1 MSERRE
7 VEEGHV
13 PVRGASIS
21 RNPLLEGWRK
31 RLRKHRKRIKDD
43 PQFLPV
49 KQLSFEISRS
59 MEKDE
64 IRHEDLA
71 TISHELCN
79 QALLRRAQMV
89 RERLGVTNEDKVLS
103 RFYKM
108 VEAST
113 QENGQRIDFE
123 DFCAKWEQPLHG
135 AVFTAHP
142 TFLMSRTERSAL
154 VELIGM
160 ETEPDYEEVAGRL
173 KGLRHRPEESISL
186 ASEHEQVQDALSFAQ
201 EASRRLTQTILD
213 VARAHYPKDWTSMNP
228 KPVELNSWVGYD
240 MDGRNDIRW
249 YDSIRFRL
257 GEKHMQIERN
267 LNMVEKVC
275 EELGDG
281 AVSMELMRLAKLFAG
296 ELELLT
302 RHIELFAADLDDPK
316 KLSIA
321 ANHLTENKD
330 TGLGNDL
337 SKALTILDE
346 AVNLAADDDVKM
358 KVVHVRALIKSR
370 GLGTA
375 RMHFRVNAAQLH
387 NVARAP
393 LEITGHVDLS
403 SRVMLKKLDK
413 LIAKTKPSHINFAS
427 LALERATAIRQ
438 FLVIAQI
445 LKHIDATAPIR
456 MLIAECETP
465 FTVLAAVYLAR
476 KYGVD
481 ELVDV
486 SPLLET
492 EEALD
497 HGARIIA
504 ILLKTRSYR
513 KYVNKRGRLCVQ
525 TGFSDAGRFIG
536 QIPAALA
543 IERFHGQLAD
553 VVASETLNDKV
564 SVLIFDTHGESM
576 GRGAHPASLRDRF
589 EYVMTPWVR
598 WHYRSLGIP
607 LHHEVS
613 FQGGDGYVLFG
624 SNKLA
629 LTTLVSMLISGCEGA
644 LEKPDDLFYDDLDFS
659 LDFFEQIKDYQTSL
673 FENEDYRDALGAF
686 GTGLLMKT
694 GSRKSTRQ
702 FDAGH
707 DSRALLGEMRAIPHN
722 ALLQQMGYVLN
733 VISGVG
739 ETVRFE
745 HDRFVEMYK
754 NSERLRRI
762 MSLVQHARSL
772 SSIKT
777 LTSYATLFDDAF
789 WVTRPLNKDEVYLK
803 NTCIDLADL
812 LRGDRRHDGIMHL
825 ATYLREDAVRL
836 QDVFDELDI
845 KVSKMNEPWREGL
858 DIMHALRM
866 ALIQHIYLL
875 AAQIPEF
882 SMANDISRERV
893 IGLIISFQIKEAVA
907 LLREVY
913 PVSMPQPLDYDM
925 AEEAGDLA
933 HRGVSYASIQR
944 DLIDTMEETYELVLE
959 IGSGIAHNFGAHG

>member
-1 MSERRE
+1 MNEL
-7 VEEGHV
+7 VEQRKQAGL
-13 PVRGASIS
+13 
-21 RNPLLEGWRK
+21 LLEDWREK
-31 RLRKHRKRIKDD
+31 LREHRKRQIDD

-49 KQLSFEISRS
+49 KQMAFEISRS
-59 MEKDE
+59 MEKGILSHADVQN
-64 IRHEDLA
+64 
-71 TISHELCN
+71 ISTELCN
-79 QALLRRAQMV
+79 QALLHRAEMV
-89 RERLGVTNEDKVLS
+89 RERLGVTDEDKVLE
-103 RFYKM
+103 RFRRM
-108 VEAST
+108 VVASST
-113 QENGQRIDFE
+113 HDDKPVDFA
-123 DFCAKWEQPLHG
+123 DFCALWEKPLNG
-135 AVFTAHP
+135 VVFTAHP
-142 TFLMSRTERSAL
+142 TFMMSRDMRAAL
-154 VELIGM
+154 VEFIGM
-160 ETEPDYEEVAGRL
+160 EGELDHEEVASRL
-173 KGLRHRPEESISL
+173 ASLSHGPDEDISL
-186 ASEHEQVQDALSFAQ
+186 GKEHEQVQEVLLFAQ
-201 EASRRLTQTILD
+201 EASLRLTKTILD
-213 VARAHYPKDWTSMNP
+213 VARESYPDEWTALNP
-228 KPVELNSWVGYD
+228 HPVELNSWVGYD

-257 GEKHMQIERN
+257 AEKQLQVGRSILMIKEVSASLGSGASIKQ
-267 LNMVEKVC
+267 LQKL
-275 EELGDG
+275 EELF
-281 AVSMELMRLAKLFAG
+281 AEEQKL
-296 ELELLT
+296 LS
-302 RHIELFAADLDDPK
+302 RHIELFAADLEDPK
-316 KLSIA
+316 TLSIA

-330 TGLGNDL
+330 KGLGGDL
-337 SKALTILDE
+337 SKALVLLDE
-346 AVNLAADDDVKM
+346 ALALVADDEARMQLVLL
-358 KVVHVRALIKSR
+358 RARLKAQ
-370 GLGTA
+370 GLGSA

-393 LEITGHVDLS
+393 LEIAGTVDLA

-413 LIAKTKPSHINFAS
+413 LIIGTEPQKINFAS

-438 FLVIAQI
+438 FLVITQI
-445 LKHIDATAPIR
+445 LKHIDSSAPIR
-456 MLIAECETP
+456 LLIAECENP
-465 FTVLAAVYLAR
+465 FTVLAGVYLA
-476 KYGVD
+476 KLYGVD
-481 ELVDV
+481 DLVDV

-497 HGARIIA
+497 HGARIISQ
-504 ILLKTRSYR
+504 LLKTKSYR
-513 KYVNKRGRLCVQ
+513 KYIAKRGRLCVQ

-553 VVASETLNDKV
+553 VVAKEAGDDNLT
-564 SVLIFDTHGESM
+564 VLIFDTHGESM

-598 WHYRSLGIP
+598 WRYRSYDIP

-629 LTTLVSMLISGCEGA
+629 LTTIVSMLTCGCEGA

-659 LDFFEQIKDYQTSL
+659 LDFFEHIMDYQTSL

-702 FDAGH
+702 FEAGT
-707 DSRALLGEMRAIPHN
+707 DNRALLGEMRAIPHN
-722 ALLQQMGYVLN
+722 AILQQMGYVLN

-745 HDRFVEMYK
+745 HDRFVDMYK
-754 NSERLRRI
+754 GSERLRRI

-777 LTSYATLFDDAF
+777 LASYSSLFDDAF
-789 WVTRPLNKDEVYLK
+789 WVTRPLNDDEIHLK
-803 NTCIDLADL
+803 NACIYLADL

-836 QDVFDELDI
+836 HDVFEELDI
-845 KVSKMNEPWREGL
+845 KVSRAGEPWREGM
-858 DIMHALRM
+858 DIMHALRIG
-866 ALIQHIYLL
+866 LIQHIYLL

-893 IGLIISFQIKEAVA
+893 IGLIISFHIKEAVA

-925 AEEAGDLA
+925 TEEAGDLA
-933 HRGVSYASIQR
+933 GRGVSYASIQR
-944 DLIDTMEETYELVLE
+944 DLIDTMEQTYELVLLL
-959 IGSGIAHNFGAHG
+959 GTGISHNFGAHG